1 MLSDRHG
8 HLQPVTEGLLHC
20 SGQERVVVNALTFD
34 VEDWYQPS
42 NLDPMIG
49 YHRWDDC
56 ESRLAPSVDRI
67 LSILREH
74 HVKATFFVLG
84 WNAERFPEV
93 VHKIQQDGHEIGTHG
108 YRHALVYD
116 QTPSEFA
123 RDMERAIAVLE
134 RLTGQ
139 APAGHRAASFS
150 ITERSWWALGVLQEL
165 GIRYDS
171 SIFPIRHHRYGMPH
185 SERLPHTI
193 AVNGGYIH
201 EFPISTVRVGRK
213 NVPFSGGGYF
223 RLLPYVCIAAGIR
236 WLNRRQQP
244 AIVYLHP
251 WEFDP
256 HQPRLPMSRLRAW
269 RCYGG
274 LHHTEKKL
282 RALLRRFRFA
292 PAYDVLMHYLGQSS
306 SQSRSVLAGAGGLI
320 ESEVNPHDV

>member
-1 MLSDRHG
+1 MSSDRNG
-8 HLQPVTEGLLHC
+8 NLYPVTEGLLHC
-20 SGQERVVVNALTFD
+20 SDKEHTVVNALTFD

-49 YHRWDDC
+49 YHRWQDC
-56 ESRLAPSVDRI
+56 ESRLEPSVDRI

-74 HVKATFFVLG
+74 QTKATFFILG
-84 WNAERFPEV
+84 WSAERFPEV

-108 YRHALVYD
+108 YRHALVYN
-116 QTPSEFA
+116 QSPAEFA
-123 RDMERAIAVLE
+123 SDMERAISVLE

-139 APAGHRAASFS
+139 VPAGHRAASFS
-150 ITERSWWALGVLQEL
+150 ITQRSWWALEILLQL
-165 GIRYDS
+165 DIQYDS
-171 SIFPIRHHRYGMPH
+171 SIFPIHHHRYGMPQ

-193 AVNGGYIH
+193 EVNGRHIH
-201 EFPISTVRVGRK
+201 EFPISTVRMFGK

-223 RLLPYVCIAAGIR
+223 RLLPYTCIAAGIR

-274 LHHTEKKL
+274 LHKTAEKL

-292 PAYDVLMHYLGQSS
+292 PAHEVLTRHLNH
-306 SQSRSVLAGAGGLI
+306 SRTHPCPVPAG
-320 ESEVNPHDV
+320 